1 MRFIKKTASIISSLI
16 IILAI
21 GGYFFVRNFDLNRYK
36 SYIQDIVLR
45 ETGRTL
51 ALKGDAKL
59 GISLVPTVEINDVTF
74 SNPSW
79 AQNKDMV
86 RLQKLEVKFAILPL
100 LNKKIEINKLILLN
114 PEIYLEKS
122 LDGVNSWDFASKS
135 EQENKNIKSDET
147 RKIKSASSA
156 LAVGLIA
163 EEVEI
168 KNGVVN
174 YYDAKTQD
182 VKQFA
187 LKELL
192 MDIPSDEKP
201 IKLKIDAFLDGKEFD
216 IKAEVSSLTSLL
228 NNARA
233 DFKIKANITNVAFDL
248 SGAIE
253 DVIEYPRYAI
263 VGNLYNPA
271 GNLNVVEISADIMVD
286 GDINSADVLLK
297 NVDIADNEVKGAAKI
312 DWSKQKPEINSTLSS
327 QVFNVASLNS
337 QSILSFKTP
346 ELINSAQALQI
357 VPKDIVPYQYLKMFN
372 GNFDINIAKLV
383 FSKDMSVNDV
393 VLSAKLKDGNLDI
406 SKLKV
411 RIGDNNLNSNI
422 NINANNEN
430 ITLKAVGDN
439 IKVQDL
445 YTPLYDGKNGGLQVI
460 DGGNVTLDVN
470 LSMNGNTYQKL
481 SETVN
486 GQIVAIVDKS
496 EIKTGKMKW
505 FTEGVLSKIFSL
517 LGINTA
523 KSTNMDVACAVVRAD
538 IKNGVAN
545 FPSGVVFDASKLKLV
560 SNGTINMVNDK
571 IDFTIAPTL
580 NKLADGNITQALAS
594 FVKIAGTL
602 SNPELKLDKA
612 ATLTTVLGSIMS
624 GGAYLGTEILFNDD
638 ETPCYVA
645 LMGTKYAS
653 RFPEPKG
660 VKATTKNVYQDVNK
674 QVKDAVK
681 ELGGVAKDLLG
692 VLRKQ

>member
-86 RLQKLEVKFAILPL
+86 RLQKLKVKFAILPL

-216 IKAEVSSLTSLL
+216 INCEIG
-228 NNARA
+228 
-233 DFKIKANITNVAFDL
+233 FIQHHF
-248 SGAIE
+248 
-253 DVIEYPRYAI
+253 I
-263 VGNLYNPA
+263 VFQM
-271 GNLNVVEISADIMVD
+271 I
-286 GDINSADVLLK
+286 
-297 NVDIADNEVKGAAKI
+297 
-312 DWSKQKPEINSTLSS
+312 
-327 QVFNVASLNS
+327 
-337 QSILSFKTP
+337 
-346 ELINSAQALQI
+346 
-357 VPKDIVPYQYLKMFN
+357 
-372 GNFDINIAKLV
+372 
-383 FSKDMSVNDV
+383 
-393 VLSAKLKDGNLDI
+393 
-406 SKLKV
+406 
-411 RIGDNNLNSNI
+411 
-422 NINANNEN
+422 
-430 ITLKAVGDN
+430 
-439 IKVQDL
+439 
-445 YTPLYDGKNGGLQVI
+445 
-460 DGGNVTLDVN
+460 
-470 LSMNGNTYQKL
+470 
-481 SETVN
+481 
-486 GQIVAIVDKS
+486 
-496 EIKTGKMKW
+496 
-505 FTEGVLSKIFSL
+505 
-517 LGINTA
+517 
-523 KSTNMDVACAVVRAD
+523 
-538 IKNGVAN
+538 
-545 FPSGVVFDASKLKLV
+545 
-560 SNGTINMVNDK
+560 
-571 IDFTIAPTL
+571 
-580 NKLADGNITQALAS
+580 
-594 FVKIAGTL
+594 
-602 SNPELKLDKA
+602 
-612 ATLTTVLGSIMS
+612 
-624 GGAYLGTEILFNDD
+624 
-638 ETPCYVA
+638 
-645 LMGTKYAS
+645 
-653 RFPEPKG
+653 
-660 VKATTKNVYQDVNK
+660 
-674 QVKDAVK
+674 
-681 ELGGVAKDLLG
+681 
-692 VLRKQ
+692 